1 MTSRTTPHGEP
12 ALSPQE
18 AALRARVRAAF
29 DTAQT
34 PTPPEFAMLW
44 QRAARLARQA
54 SPPPARSPGW
64 GALPF
69 RLPAIAASVVF
80 AALVATLFWQ
90 RSTPTDGGRTVQA
103 QLATDLQLAQALA
116 AREPLRTPTDA
127 LLDTVPD
134 SLLRGAPAL
143 PAVDYPL
150 LPEEKYL

>member
-1 MTSRTTPHGEP
+1 MTGRTTPSGEP
-12 ALSPQE
+12 TLSPQE
-18 AALRARVRAAF
+18 AALRARVRTAF
-29 DTAQT
+29 DTVRT
-34 PTPPEFAMLW
+34 PAPPEFATLW

-54 SPPPARSPGW
+54 SPPPARSPGRR
-64 GALPF
+64 ALPF
-69 RLPAIAASVVF
+69 HLPAIAASVVV

-90 RSTPTDGGRTVQA
+90 RSTPADGGRTAQA

-127 LLDTVPD
+127 LLDITPD
-134 SLLRGAPAL
+134 SLLRGGPAL